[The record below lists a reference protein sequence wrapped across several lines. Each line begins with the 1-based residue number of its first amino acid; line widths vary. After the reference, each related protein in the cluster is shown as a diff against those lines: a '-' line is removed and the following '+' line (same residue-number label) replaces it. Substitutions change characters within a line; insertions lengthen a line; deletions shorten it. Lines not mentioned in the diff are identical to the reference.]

1 MRQRIFFGVRH
12 IKMWSIV
19 PWIDSDEFGWGFTWL
34 CFVLAKY
41 TIIEVDEGE

>member
-12 IKMWSIV
+12 IRLWTIV
-19 PWIDSDEFGWGFTWL
+19 PWIDTTDFGWGFTWL
-34 CFVLAKY
+34 CFIVAKY